1 MSRTGGIAR
10 ERGVFH
16 NWFAND
22 KEAVMSKEKEL
33 VIRTLPSQ
41 NGPVRVV
48 LSLDDAVVEN
58 DFIAAQCEQ
67 SGEVWRYRSDKTGM
81 VIREGG
87 DK

>member
-1 MSRTGGIAR
+1 
-10 ERGVFH
+10 
-16 NWFAND
+16 
-22 KEAVMSKEKEL
+22 MSKEKEL